1 MKTDDPT
8 TENAENAEEVWRKAQ
23 GCMHKTRRGRCGKK
37 ATHAIVWQSS
47 GMTLFRCKRHT
58 YHVEGQAHSEEL

>member
-1 MKTDDPT
+1 MKTDLTP
-8 TENAENAEEVWRKAQ
+8 AEIDEKVQQ
-23 GCMHKTRRGRCGKK
+23 GCGHKNARGSRCGKK
-37 ATHAIVWQSS
+37 VTHAVVWQNS